1 MRYVTKKALLNEL
14 QKALP
19 NDTIEVLPSL
29 VSEMV
34 IVKLNGLYYDPY
46 DFRKITGINLF
57 DVQICSD
64 NLDLWKDL
72 TFK

>member
-1 MRYVTKKALLNEL
+1 MRYITKKALLNEL

-19 NDTIEVLPSL
+19 DDTIEVLPSL
-29 VSEMV
+29 VSKMV

-46 DFRKITGINLF
+46 DFRKLTGINLF

-64 NLDLWKDL
+64 NLELWKDL

>member
-1 MRYVTKKALLNEL
+1 MRYVTKKALLNKL

-19 NDTIEVLPSL
+19 DDTIEVLPGL
-29 VSEMV
+29 VSGMV

-46 DFRKITGINLF
+46 DFRKLTGINLF
-57 DVQICSD
+57 DIQIYSD

-72 TFK
+72 TLK

>member
-29 VSEMV
+29 VSGT
-34 IVKLNGLYYDPY
+34 IFIKLNGLYYDPY

-64 NLDLWKDL
+64 NLDMWKNL

>member
-1 MRYVTKKALLNEL
+1 MRYMTKKALLNEL

-29 VSEMV
+29 VSKMV

-64 NLDLWKDL
+64 NLELWKDL